1 MMKLAVHH
9 HKDKINHR
17 SFFLKEV
24 FEAEAAEIE
33 DGSSCGSR
41 DRSGVTRLFE
51 LREEMCYQIYCGKLR
66 LSKILRYWRFHRKNK
81 NQIISV
87 ILKGIGF

>member
-1 MMKLAVHH
+1 MKLAVHH

-51 LREEMCYQIYCGKLR
+51 LREEIYYQIYCGRLR
-66 LSKILRYWRFHRKNK
+66 LSKILRYGRFLGKDK
-81 NQIISV
+81 KQS
-87 ILKGIGF
+87 